1 MLESKSRTGTR
12 QTKDIHK
19 CTFWAS
25 DFTCIFTWL
34 LMTFVVKKNPQS
46 SHICS
51 LSHTVHVRT
60 TSRHVKFALTYIFS
74 FPFTVWKSNSL
85 RFKMSKQ
92 KIWTEFNRLE
102 CGKTEKIFAGTWSFN
117 KRVEISSSVERMVL
131 QGGSKLEEN
140 ETNDADTFI
149 IHYTAVCLHF
159 RLDRLLYA

>member
-1 MLESKSRTGTR
+1 MKIFFPSNSNEFHVTFDDLCCKQTR
-12 QTKDIHK
+12 KVSLTYCK
-19 CTFWAS
+19 CTKY
-25 DFTCIFTWL
+25 
-34 LMTFVVKKNPQS
+34 V
-46 SHICS
+46 S
-51 LSHTVHVRT
+51 LIQVRVNLYCYT
-60 TSRHVKFALTYIFS
+60 FS
-74 FPFTVWKSNSL
+74 FPFAVWKSNSL

-92 KIWTEFNRLE
+92 KIWSDFNRLE

-159 RLDRLLYA
+159 RLDRLFYA